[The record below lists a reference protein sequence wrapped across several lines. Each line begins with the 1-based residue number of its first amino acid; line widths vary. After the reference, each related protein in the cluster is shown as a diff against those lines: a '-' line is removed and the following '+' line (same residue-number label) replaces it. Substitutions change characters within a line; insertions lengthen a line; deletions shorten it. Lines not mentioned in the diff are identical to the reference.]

1 MRKLLVLFTVA
12 CLATTTGFAQKGI
25 FKKKDK
31 NVEEQIDDV
40 EEKIEKETEELK
52 AKTEKKAPKAKEE
65 AEPAVESEQKP
76 AKQKAEEKKESNAKK
91 EDTEKSAETMR
102 KMADVKEQMQQ
113 KIKVEEK
120 EGSVSTGLQNGYTVF
135 IKGGSVNKIEKHW
148 KKYLKSAFS
157 GKAGSD
163 KNGEILAESVEI
175 PSVGSTVNIYARV
188 KEVSNGAEITT
199 FYDTGE
205 EGYLS
210 SANTEGHELIT
221 NIMRDFGIQ
230 ERVYAIEQ
238 QIADE
243 EKSLKRL
250 KKDLKNLEDDNEKY
264 HRTIEKAK
272 LDIEENEKDQDQ
284 KNIEITEQM
293 EIIEAI
299 GKMKDGVE

>member
-1 MRKLLVLFTVA
+1 MRKLLILFIVA
-12 CLATTTGFAQKGI
+12 SLATTNGFAQKKI

-31 NVEEQIDDV
+31 KVEEQVDDV
-40 EEKIEKETEELK
+40 EEKIKKETEELK
-52 AKTEKKAPKAKEE
+52 AKTEEQTPKAKKKAKPASEKPKAKE
-65 AEPAVESEQKP
+65 AS
-76 AKQKAEEKKESNAKK
+76 KK
-91 EDTEKSAETMR
+91 EDAEKSAEAMR

-120 EGSVSTGLQNGYTVF
+120 EASVSTGLQNGYAVF

-157 GKAGSD
+157 GKTDLD
-163 KNGEILAESVEI
+163 KNGEILAQSVEI
-175 PSVGSTVNIYARV
+175 PSVGTAVNIYARV

-199 FYDTGE
+199 FFDAGE
-205 EGYLS
+205 AGYLT

-238 QIADE
+238 EIDDE
-243 EKSLKRL
+243 KKSLKRL
-250 KKDLKNLEDDNEKY
+250 EKDLKNLEEDNDKY

-272 LDIEENEKDQDQ
+272 LDIEENESDQDS
-284 KNIEITEQM
+284 KNVEITEQL
-293 EIIEAI
+293 EVIEAI
-299 GKMKDGVE
+299 KKMKDSID

>member
-1 MRKLLVLFTVA
+1 MRKLFILFTVA

-31 NVEEQIDDV
+31 NTVEEQVDDV
-40 EEKIEKETEELK
+40 EEKIKKETEQLK
-52 AKTEKKAPKAKEE
+52 AKTEDKATEAEKKGEPAE
-65 AEPAVESEQKP
+65 AEPTP
-76 AKQKAEEKKESNAKK
+76 AKEKAKAPSKEEG
-91 EDTEKSAETMR
+91 TEMSAEAAR

-120 EGSVSTGLQNGYTVF
+120 EASVSTGLQNGYTVF
-135 IKGGSVNKIEKHW
+135 VKGGSVNKIEKHW

-157 GKAGSD
+157 GKSD
-163 KNGEILAESVEI
+163 SNKNGEILAKSVEI
-175 PSVGSTVNIYARV
+175 PSVGTAVNIYARV

-199 FYDTGE
+199 FFDAGE
-205 EGYLS
+205 TGYLS

-221 NIMRDFGIQ
+221 KIMRDFGVQ

-238 QIADE
+238 QIDDE

-250 KKDLKNLEDDNEKY
+250 EKDLKNLEEDNDKY

-272 LDIEENEKDQDQ
+272 LDIAENENDQEQ
-284 KNIEITEQM
+284 KNIQITEQI

-299 GKMKDGVE
+299 EKMKDGVE